1 MLGEQMWHVYIPQGR
16 NWYTKDREYFSAKE
30 MYDEISSNKE
40 KLITYMRTLKEISA
54 LVADGYVLVATSDR
68 IKGQYV
74 KDCIARGMKIAF
86 MRCKDLD
93 EIKRIWG

>member
-1 MLGEQMWHVYIPQGR
+1 MSFGEQLWHVYIPHGD
-16 NWYTKDREYFSAKE
+16 WYAENKEYYSVKQMFDEVKKD
-30 MYDEISSNKE
+30 KE
-40 KLITYMRTLKEISA
+40 KLATYMRTFKEISA
-54 LVADGYVLVATSDR
+54 LVADGYVLVATSDG

>member
-1 MLGEQMWHVYIPQGR
+1 M
-16 NWYTKDREYFSAKE
+16 F
-30 MYDEISSNKE
+30 DEIKNDKE
-40 KLITYMRTLKEISA
+40 KLVTYMRTLREISA
-54 LVADGYVLVATSDR
+54 LVADGWVFVAASDR